1 MKCWFEIEQHKL
13 TGGND
18 VYTFNAPY
26 ISRVKIKNFR
36 NFKNVDV
43 NLDHKQVIIGE
54 NNVGKTNFLRAIQLI
69 LDPNLSDEDRYLV
82 ETDFYDGL
90 DSPLETGEEV
100 EITIDIRGY
109 SHNRV
114 LLATLSDATVSDSPP
129 TLRFTYHY
137 YAIQNPDGTYKYE
150 YRIYQGKQEDIAFTH
165 YHRRYLNIKV
175 INAIRDVESE
185 MRNTKKSPINL
196 LLKDY
201 DIKKEELESIASG
214 LKEKSDEVLS
224 IDELVDLTEKI
235 NQRFINTIGNQVDAD
250 ISLSTI
256 NYDPNRILST
266 LKLMIGKG
274 KRPTSDTSLGLNN
287 ILYISLILLSL
298 EDKTIPSILKK
309 EAYMN
314 LIEEEE
320 SEILGE
326 FYQENDK
333 GNYILNNDISEENNN
348 LLYDFMDRNM
358 STGKGVT
365 ILAIEEPESH
375 LHPSLQRIIYK
386 DVMKKNT
393 SVLMT
398 THSPYI
404 TSVSPINSIVHLR
417 SAEVGTT
424 VKTTASLELNQRDKK
439 DLERYVD
446 IKKGEIYFGKGVVL
460 VEGMAEEYLIPKFAE
475 LLGYSLDKEGIIC
488 CNINSTNFKPYV
500 QFLEALG
507 VPFVVITDGDYY
519 YHNEKKEKIFGSMWQ
534 DSHEN
539 FGYDGYDRIK
549 KILIDLGYLNNEE
562 IPDDSIK
569 QKKIFSD
576 YGYYVG
582 VYTLEIDMM
591 SQPKKE
597 KDLDVFHELFKELTQ
612 GGEQQKMNFKNSLIE
627 YDFVTCLRKIESRH
641 SQIGKGRF
649 AQALSMECEEQ
660 HIPDYI
666 KEAIQSISEKV
677 CKL

>member
-1 MKCWFEIEQHKL
+1 MD
-13 TGGND
+13 T
-18 VYTFNAPY
+18 YNAPY
-26 ISRVKIKNFR
+26 ISKVKIKNFR
-36 NFKNVDV
+36 NFKDVDV
-43 NLDHKQVIIGE
+43 KLDHKQVIIGE
-54 NNVGKTNFLRAIQLI
+54 NNIGKTNFLRAIQLI
-69 LDPNLSDEDRYLV
+69 LDPKLSDEDRYLV

-90 DSPLETGEEV
+90 ESPMETGEEI
-100 EITIDIRGY
+100 EITIEIRGH

-114 LLATLSDATVSDSPP
+114 LLAALSDATVSIDPP

-137 YAIQNPDGTYKYE
+137 FPTQNQNGTYKYE
-150 YRIYQGKQEDIAFTH
+150 YRIYQGNQENIAFTH

-185 MRNTKKSPINL
+185 MRNTKKSPLNL

-201 DIKKEELESIASG
+201 DIKKEELEIIASD

-235 NQRFINTIGNQVDAD
+235 NQRFTDTIGDQVDAD
-250 ISLSTI
+250 ISLSTM

-266 LKLMIGKG
+266 LKLMIGRG

-287 ILYISLILLSL
+287 ILFISLILLSL
-298 EDKTIPSILKK
+298 EDKTIPSILRSESYTK
-309 EAYMN
+309 
-314 LIEEEE
+314 LIEEEG
-320 SEILGE
+320 SEILVDL
-326 FYQENDK
+326 YKENDK
-333 GNYILNNDISEENNN
+333 GNYILNNDISEKEDI
-348 LLYDFMDRNM
+348 LLYDFMARNM
-358 STGKGVT
+358 STGKGIT

-417 SAEVGTT
+417 SSEAGTT
-424 VKTTASLELNQRDKK
+424 VKTTVSLELNQRDKK

-460 VEGMAEEYLIPKFAE
+460 VEGMAEEYLVPKFAE
-475 LLGYSLDKEGIIC
+475 LLGYSLDKQGIIC

-519 YHNEKKEKIFGSMWQ
+519 YYNEEDKKIFGSMNQ
-534 DSHEN
+534 VTHEK
-539 FGYDGYDRIK
+539 FGYDGNDRIK
-549 KILIDLGYLNNEE
+549 KILIDIGKIDEE
-562 IPDDSIK
+562 ETPEDSIK
-569 QKKIFSD
+569 QDKIFSD
-576 YGYYVG
+576 YGYFVG
-582 VYTLEIDMM
+582 EYTLEIDMM
-591 SQPKKE
+591 SQPE
-597 KDLDVFHELFKELTQ
+597 EVKDLKVFHDLFIELTK
-612 GGEQQKMNFKNSLIE
+612 GGEQQKINFRESLIE

-649 AQALSMECEEQ
+649 AQALSMECEEK

-666 KEAIQSISEKV
+666 KKAIQSIYEKV
-677 CKL
+677 CRL